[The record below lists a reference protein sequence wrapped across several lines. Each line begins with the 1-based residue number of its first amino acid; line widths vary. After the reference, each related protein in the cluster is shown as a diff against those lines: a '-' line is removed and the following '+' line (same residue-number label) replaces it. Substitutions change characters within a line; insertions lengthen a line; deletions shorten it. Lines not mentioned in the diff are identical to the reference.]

1 MHNIKS
7 KIVLRAYP
15 KTFEWESLEE
25 WNTRINEALE
35 GLDGVSV
42 YPIGMDGVLIKYKD
56 IDKSDDKYYQGFPS

>member
-25 WNTRINEALE
+25 WNTKINEAL
-35 GLDGVSV
+35 DGISV
-42 YPIGMDGVLIKYKD
+42 YPIGMDGVLITYKD

>member
-35 GLDGVSV
+35 GLERISV
-42 YPIGMDGVLIKYKD
+42 YPIGMDGVLITYKD
-56 IDKSDDKYYQGFPS
+56 IDNSDYKYYQGFPS

>member
-25 WNTRINEALE
+25 WNTKINEALE
-35 GLDGVSV
+35 GLDGISV
-42 YPIGMDGVLIKYKD
+42 YPIGMDGVLITYKD

>member
-7 KIVLRAYP
+7 KIVLRAYH

-35 GLDGVSV
+35 GLNGISG
-42 YPIGMDGVLIKYKD
+42 YPIGMDGVLITYKD
-56 IDKSDDKYYQGFPS
+56 IDNSDDKYYQGFPS